1 MDPTKLKTSELLR
14 NAASWLTVL
23 VRGAAGSR
31 RGAVSEVDQV
41 AFELRV
47 RARWIEGARA
57 DEGVSHDRRMG
68 IAAIEDVETATP
80 DGRAA

>member
-1 MDPTKLKTSELLR
+1 MEPTKLRTSELLR
-14 NAASWLTVL
+14 TAASRLD
-23 VRGAAGSR
+23 AGSR
-31 RGAVSEVDQV
+31 DDQQV

-68 IAAIEDVETATP
+68 IAAIEDVEASAP
-80 DGRAA
+80 DGRVA